1 MEKEMFHYE
10 LNPNTMAV
18 LPMRDEKYAS
28 KILETDDVLF
38 SAKTPIQLI
47 KDACLEGGST
57 YEGRKRAV
65 VHLTGTQNK
74 IPVPVNPQLDMYA
87 FPTESPNSFDCQWIF
102 HNHVKRILPG
112 KQSQGSIIV
121 FSNHTKL
128 HLDISYYSLQKQ
140 LHRTAYTRFRFSSPE
155 KTLS

>member
-1 MEKEMFHYE
+1 MEKKTFHYE

-18 LPMRDEKYAS
+18 LPIKDEKYAS
-28 KILETDDVLF
+28 KILETDDVLY
-38 SAKTPIQLI
+38 SVRTPIQLI

-65 VHLTGTQNK
+65 VYLTGTHNK

-87 FPTESPNSFDCQWIF
+87 FPTESPRSFDCQWIF

-112 KQSQGSIIV
+112 KHRQGSIIV
-121 FSNHTKL
+121 FSNQSRL
-128 HLDISYYSLQKQ
+128 HLDISYYALQKQ
-140 LHRTAYTRFRFSSPE
+140 LHRTAYTKFRFSSPE
-155 KTLS
+155 KVLT